1 MAQVLRVQAINR
13 WKKIKNN
20 KTKKKTRTKK
30 VYSTVQKKNEAS
42 K

>member
-1 MAQVLRVQAINR
+1 MAQVLSVWAINR

-20 KTKKKTRTKK
+20 KTKKSLQHGPPKI
-30 VYSTVQKKNEAS
+30 EAS